1 MNTFHICYLL
11 GRDLCT
17 GVNIKADTY
26 VNAIKHFIKYRGED
40 KTIVYVTKL
49 KENIGT
55 TF

>member
-26 VNAIKHFIKYRGED
+26 INAIKEFKHNYSAES
-40 KTIVYVTKL
+40 TIVYVTRL
-49 KENIGT
+49 KEYIDT

>member
-26 VNAIKHFIKYRGED
+26 INAIKEFLLNYSAEC
-40 KTIVYVTKL
+40 TIVYVTKL

-55 TF
+55 NF